1 MFTALGITSHPLTD
15 KVIEKILSDAREIIV
30 QEKEALANGK
40 DLDEL
45 NIDKSLLLRPLPAIV
60 DETERTSESRI
71 STSSDQISS
80 QTAKLAKVV
89 VQAKGIN
96 SIQKAIKTYKE
107 GRKDGTGSRACTIL

>member
-15 KVIEKILSDAREIIV
+15 KVIDKILSDAQVIIA

-45 NIDKSLLLRPLPAIV
+45 NIDKSLLLRPLPAM

-71 STSSDQISS
+71 SASSDYNSS
-80 QTAKLAKVV
+80 QNAKLAKVV

-96 SIQKAIKTYKE
+96 SIQKAIKTYKD
-107 GRKDGTGSRACTIL
+107 GKNDGTGSRACTIL